1 MSMKCSLRGCPGE
14 YEDRRIVQTR
24 RHGNRIIV
32 INDVPAQ
39 VCDFCGD
46 VLLTV
51 DTVRPTEAMERVTMS
66 IELDD
71 RRRREIAL

>member
-24 RHGNRIIV
+24 RHANRIIV
-32 INDVPAQ
+32 IDDVPAE

-51 DTVRPTEAMERVTMS
+51 DTVRRIKQIV
-66 IELDD
+66 
-71 RRRREIAL
+71 REGGAPHRMAPIYEYL